1 VKQAVMPE
9 TWATPESPTTYG
21 ALLTAA
27 REGAAL
33 AITRTPRLGDPDLVA
48 VELAGYERF
57 LRVAGIHLALLQ
69 DLSGVTITGLEQL
82 RTNLRNAEL
91 REVEPSMWLDAA
103 KALGAAHDLVATH
116 APAAGPRTAEA
127 MDLVVGPASLSGCRD
142 VTLLIEEARLGC
154 QVTINRFRR
163 PRTRI
168 GRSADLSRE
177 VARIRKLNSRIEI
190 TTKATLWELEE
201 RLREHHGPKLDELQ
215 IAVAPSTLRQGVSQ
229 LECQLS
235 AIRLLRQLTFLH
247 SQGRIAASPA
257 SLRDLATLGARMTDP
272 GLPLPEPRTA
282 LGRVRLAHA
291 RDRMDIAHAAWNA
304 AGRDRTESI
313 RGLSKAPTSFRTT
326 IESVVAEPEPSL
338 SLRVALTAAL
348 PHLGRDA
355 VGTVTAM
362 TSTGSLLT
370 RQPVYAQPRKEW
382 RRIQHEEGALVAGRF
397 REAGLASVGVSPA
410 LRDLLPRPERN
421 PANSAGSRPGTVRAY
436 ELVQGSQQ

>member
-1 VKQAVMPE
+1 MKHAVMPE
-9 TWATPESPTTYG
+9 TWVTSDSPTTYG

-27 REGAAL
+27 RERAAL

-48 VELAGYERF
+48 IELVGYERF
-57 LRVAGIHLALLQ
+57 LRVAGIHLALLE
-69 DLSGVTITGLEQL
+69 DLSGVTTTGLEQL
-82 RTNLRNAEL
+82 RMNLRHVEL
-91 REVEPSMWLDAA
+91 REVEPSMWFDAA

-116 APAAGPRTAEA
+116 APSAGPRTAEA
-127 MDLVVGPASLSGCRD
+127 VDLVIGPPSLSSCRD
-142 VTLLIEEARLGC
+142 VMLLIEDARLGC
-154 QVTINRFRR
+154 QVTMNRYRW
-163 PRTRI
+163 PHAQI
-168 GRSADLSRE
+168 GRSANLSRE
-177 VARIRKLNSRIEI
+177 VARIKKLNSRIEI
-190 TTKATLWELEE
+190 TTKATLWELDE
-201 RLREHHGPKLDELQ
+201 RLREHGGPRLDELQ
-215 IAVAPSTLRQGVSQ
+215 IAVAPSNLRQGVSQ
-229 LECQLS
+229 LERQLS
-235 AIRLLRQLTFLH
+235 AIRLLRQLTFLQ

-272 GLPLPEPRTA
+272 ELPLPEPRTA

-291 RDRMDIAHAAWNA
+291 RDRMDIAHTAWSA
-304 AGRDRTESI
+304 AGRDLTESI

-436 ELVQGSQQ
+436 ELVQGFQ